1 MDKLTNYRQII
12 EKVLTEYAAIPYH
25 YGDLKAEL
33 IISKDENH
41 YLVITSG
48 WENDTR
54 VHACII
60 HIDIIDHKI
69 WIQSDSTEDG
79 IALDLLA
86 ADIPKE
92 DIVLGFHEPDV
103 RQYTGFAVA

>member
-1 MDKLTNYRQII
+1 MDKLTNYRRII

-25 YGDLKAEL
+25 YADLKAEL
-33 IISKDENH
+33 IISKDENR

-48 WENDTR
+48 WEDDTR

-79 IALDLLA
+79 IALDLLTA
-86 ADIPKE
+86 GIPKE
-92 DIVLGFHEPDV
+92 EIVLGFHEPNI

>member
-1 MDKLTNYRQII
+1 MDKLTKYRKII
-12 EKVLTEYAAIPYH
+12 EKILTEYAAIPYH

-33 IISKDENH
+33 IISKDENR

-48 WENDTR
+48 WEDGAR

-60 HIDIIDHKI
+60 HIDIIDGKI
-69 WIQSDSTEDG
+69 WIQSDSSEDG

-86 ADIPKE
+86 EGVPKE
-92 DIVLGFHEPDV
+92 DIVLGFHHPK
-103 RQYTGFAVA
+103 RRKYTDFALS

>member
-1 MDKLTNYRQII
+1 MDKLANYRQVI
-12 EKVLTEYAAIPYH
+12 EKILTKYAAIPYH

-33 IISKDENH
+33 IISKDENR

-48 WENDTR
+48 WEDEAR

-60 HIDIIDHKI
+60 HLDIIDDKI

-86 ADIPKE
+86 AGIPKE
-92 DIVLGFHEPDV
+92 NIILGFHQPKI
-103 RQYTGFAVA
+103 RQYTGFAIA